1 VVGLLEG
8 KDVRLRVM
16 EKDDVSLLVEC
27 INNTDFYA
35 EYGPITQVSKTEAEK
50 QFENPTLLA
59 TITERV
65 RFVIEKKDGTKI
77 GFIAHY
83 FVQPI
88 RLMEIGYV
96 IIPSERRKGYGTE
109 AVQIMVDYLFLSKD
123 VVRIQA
129 LTDVR
134 NKASQRVLEKTSF
147 QKEGVLRKVGYV
159 RGKWADACVYSIL
172 RQEWKIPKILTKR
185 ASQN

>member
-1 VVGLLEG
+1 LLEG
-8 KDVRLRVM
+8 RDIRLRVM
-16 EKDDVSLLVEC
+16 EKDDVSLLVKC
-27 INNTDFYA
+27 INKIDFYE

-50 QFENPTLLA
+50 QFENPTPLA

-77 GFIAHY
+77 GVIAHY

-134 NKASQRVLEKTSF
+134 NKASQRVLEKTGF

-159 RGKWADACVYSIL
+159 RGKWADACAYSTL
-172 RQEWKIPKILTKR
+172 REEWKKPKILTKT